1 MAARKPAPK
10 PAPQRRPAPRPQPI
24 DMVREPGFGSAM
36 ANQNYANLMAYQQA
50 RLAAQG
56 GDFTQGRLMGAPTN
70 QPRPSPE
77 PMINPET
84 IKKARDE
91 YYASQPKNRKYR
103 DVMTNSKYG
112 GQFESSIGSGFDKW
126 FETNYIN
133 NPNSPL
139 SAQERMTLDPRMGA
153 PTEQPN
159 PNAGKP
165 LYFQALEGELQ
176 KQFLDK
182 NPQLKPKPGT
192 AFNQQLMQ
200 ENYAKFLQNQMAE
213 VNKFN
218 VANPQYAQDIR
229 KPNPILARQSEQS
242 FLEGLLDYSKVSPSQ
257 VNVLNQLK
265 SSYLNEGQ
273 GGGTQPSIPPGGGI
287 GGPAPD
293 QNAENIQRAF
303 GRYAL
308 GVNKLMQEQ
317 PQQGPEPISTI
328 AGPRPSGQMNP
339 QKMQAFQNFL
349 NQGMQ
354 RSNTMNQDAAAG
366 FANPQPGMQGAIP
379 AVPVAGIGMGMQQPR
394 QALAPRK
401 FSTVSNTPARFG

>member
-1 MAARKPAPK
+1 MAARKPAQKLDPARK
-10 PAPQRRPAPRPQPI
+10 IMGPAPDPARKIMGPALSPI
-24 DMVREPGFGSAM
+24 DIIRNPNFDEAM
-36 ANQNYANLMAYQQA
+36 AQRNYANLMAYQQA

-56 GDFTQGRLMGAPTN
+56 GDFTQGRL
-70 QPRPSPE
+70 
-77 PMINPET
+77 
-84 IKKARDE
+84 
-91 YYASQPKNRKYR
+91 
-103 DVMTNSKYG
+103 
-112 GQFESSIGSGFDKW
+112 
-126 FETNYIN
+126 
-133 NPNSPL
+133 
-139 SAQERMTLDPRMGA
+139 MGA

-273 GGGTQPSIPPGGGI
+273 GGGTQPSIPPGGGM

-293 QNAENIQRAF
+293 QNAENIQREF

-349 NQGMQ
+349 QQGIQ

-366 FANPQPGMQGAIP
+366 FANLQPGMQPTQP
-379 AVPVAGIGMGMQQPR
+379 AMPVAGMGMGMQQPR
-394 QALAPRK
+394 QAPAPRK
-401 FSTVSNTPARFG
+401 FSTVNTPSARFG